1 MNLEISKSDG
11 KGKATSKG
19 KMPFFDVQLFDVTKG
34 IQLDP
39 ELREVLASKLHN
51 LSNMYENKFRLLASK
66 AENLEDQVKL
76 MNQL

>member
-1 MNLEISKSDG
+1 MNLEISKPDG
-11 KGKATSKG
+11 KGKPSTKG
-19 KMPFFDVQLFDVTKG
+19 KKPFFDVQIFDVTKG

-39 ELREVLASKLHN
+39 ELKEVLASKLHN

-76 MNQL
+76 MNQI